1 MNKKEKKRLRL
12 KTGKTTLTKEHH
24 NKQTNK
30 RTIKQ
35 FNEQTN
41 KLTKYAYE
49 KKTNNKKQTKKN
61 PKKQR
66 EYTIKQVNNCQQ
78 FQHDGGT
85 KKYNELTKAK
95 DRTSFFL
102 DHK

>member
-1 MNKKEKKRLRL
+1 M

-49 KKTNNKKQTKKN
+49 KKTNNKKQTKKTQKN
-61 PKKQR
+61 KENIQSSR
-66 EYTIKQVNNCQQ
+66 LTIVN
-78 FQHDGGT
+78 
-85 KKYNELTKAK
+85 
-95 DRTSFFL
+95 SFSTTEERRNTMN
-102 DHK
+102 